1 MKILDIGCD
10 GKKYVSGDPED
21 VVVGLDIQKFPD
33 AADYLEGFLCG

>member
-21 VVVGLDIQKFPD
+21 VVIGLDI
-33 AADYLEGFLCG
+33 